1 MLMGT
6 YYPYDMAESDPI
18 GHLAAAGLDS
28 TTVASIA
35 GGNLRRLLALY
46 RAGVAFFPAACE

>member
-1 MLMGT
+1 MGT